1 MKIHIKSFLP
11 GVVGLAIATT
21 LFLLPGKEFPRE
33 DWFSKIYLD
42 KWIHLVLFTLLV
54 SLWCLPLI
62 HRMSDAHRV
71 RAAFAWVAFAFVIY
85 GLIIELVQGKF
96 IEFRSFG
103 IDDIVANT
111 LGCAVGFLFSLQQ
124 RKYQK
129 R

>member
-1 MKIHIKSFLP
+1 MKIRIKSFWP
-11 GVVGLAIATT
+11 GVVGLVIATT
-21 LFLLPGKEFPRE
+21 LFLLPGKQFPQE

-42 KWIHLVLFTLLV
+42 KWIHLGLFTLLV

-62 HRMSDAHRV
+62 HRMSDTHRV
-71 RAAFAWVAFAFVIY
+71 RTTFAWIAFGFVVY
-85 GLIIELVQGKF
+85 GVTIELVQGRF

-103 IDDIVANT
+103 IDDIVADT

-124 RKYQK
+124 QKYQK